1 MIIQTF
7 SLNDLKNK
15 KISTTTDPYFNFRN
29 MPYRNQLD
37 EIQKAHHETERI
49 LMNKIISALELIITD
64 NSSPEYTHFYNNFI
78 TTAQELNEHFN
89 KEEQVVFPLMYI
101 HDSYDRE
108 TIDHLNSMTNEHRDQ
123 ENRNKSLQNYL
134 HIFNAPCYSSL
145 RRALQDFFTDVS
157 IHITKE
163 DEITF
168 PNYIDLLTYSHG

>member
-7 SLNDLKNK
+7 SLSDLKNK
-15 KISTTTDPYFNFRN
+15 KISNTNDPYFNFRN
-29 MPYRNQLD
+29 MPYRKQLD
-37 EIQKAHHETERI
+37 EIQKVHHETERVLI
-49 LMNKIISALELIITD
+49 NKITSTLELIITD
-64 NSSPEYTHFYNNFI
+64 NNSPEYMHFYNDFI
-78 TTAQELNEHFN
+78 ITAQELNEHFK

-123 ENRNKSLQNYL
+123 ENRNKSLQNFM
-134 HIFNAPCYSSL
+134 HIFDAPCYSSL
-145 RRALQDFFTDVS
+145 RRSLQDFFSDVS

-168 PNYIDLLTYSHG
+168 PNYIDLVTN